1 MRGSSYRWRNRWGIG
16 AAVITLAIAMMPA
29 LGWQATAAAPA
40 PVKPNAIGGMDCNGF
55 SPLYKSVKHGLG
67 GLCTDPVKIDKNGV
81 PWRFEDNEH
90 YIGHDE
96 PSVKFIS
103 SRPGSANDITY
114 FMRLSKDPAAKP
126 TVSSPAVSKYA
137 ELSPAPWFGL
147 PLCDPKSYPQNSC
160 TPNSDSNGSAIS
172 DPNAAGSAF
181 MELQFYPPGFGP
193 FLDGPSCDAGR
204 WCAALTIDSLAC
216 TFGFA
221 TCNNN
226 CIEPV
231 NFSYLQ
237 TDGVPAGPPSPQL
250 TDVSTL
256 SPNKKTLEMRQGD
269 VLRVVMR
276 DTAHGLLARVDD
288 LSTGQ
293 SGSMVASAANGFM
306 NTNIADCTGTPF
318 DFHPEYSSAQQQNQ
332 VPWAA
337 LEGGV
342 LMQDELGHF
351 EACSSVS
358 SRLPVSQSY
367 PNGQS
372 FSDPNVYQVCN
383 GGAEGNGS
391 GEGPCN
397 PATGICQNA
406 TTETGAAC
414 PTNDSAS
421 GVNCEFS
428 GANCMIAGPRTTMV
442 NGKAVVERW
451 PIAGCQENVFQNGD
465 LDFDGSSYQ
474 ADWPDGSRGH
484 PTSFEYIGPF
494 TGGAHPYPNI
504 QFETNVAAS
513 EILCNTITGAGC
525 TAVPQG
531 AAFYPFWSLGSTS
544 ALQATPSLGRLCVW
558 NFGNVI
564 NHRTVQTFG
573 KTTQYGTPD
582 LTRFGGTLTSA
593 VLPNPQ
599 LTTRC

>member
-1 MRGSSYRWRNRWGIG
+1 MRRMHSRWGIG
-16 AAVITLAIAMMPA
+16 AAVITLAIAMMPV

-40 PVKPNAIGGMDCNGF
+40 TSSGTVKPNATSMMDCNGF
-55 SPLYKSVKHGLG
+55 SPKYKSVKHGLG
-67 GLCTDPVKIDKNGV
+67 GLCTDPVTVDKNGV

-103 SRPGSANDITY
+103 SRPGSANDISY
-114 FMRLSKDPAAKP
+114 FMRLAKDPNAKP
-126 TVSSPAVSKYA
+126 TVNSPAVSKYA
-137 ELSPAPWFGL
+137 QLSPAPWFGL
-147 PLCDPKSYPQNSC
+147 PLCDPKSYPQNTC
-160 TPNSDSNGSAIS
+160 TANSDANQSQINN
-172 DPNAAGSAF
+172 PNAAGSAF

-193 FLDGPSCDAGR
+193 FIDAPSCDAKD
-204 WCAALTIDSLAC
+204 WCAALTIDSLSC

-237 TDGVPAGPPSPQL
+237 TDGVPSGPPSPQL

-256 SPNKKTLEMRQGD
+256 TPNNRTLKMRQGD

-276 DTAHGLLARVDD
+276 DTAHGLLARIDD
-288 LSTGQ
+288 LSTGR
-293 SGSMVASAANGFM
+293 SGSIVASAANGFM

-318 DFHPEYSSAQQQNQ
+318 DFHSEFSSAQQQNQ

-351 EACSSVS
+351 EGCSSVS
-358 SRLPVSQSY
+358 SPLPVSQTFA
-367 PNGQS
+367 NGQS
-372 FSDPNVYQVCN
+372 FSDPKVFQVCN

-391 GEGPCN
+391 GEGPCD

-442 NGKAVVERW
+442 NGQAVVERW

-474 ADWPDGSRGH
+474 AGWPDGSAGH
-484 PTSFEYIGPF
+484 PTSFEYLGPF
-494 TGGAHPYPNI
+494 TGGGHPYPSV

-513 EILCNTITGAGC
+513 EILCNTQTGAGC
-525 TAVPQG
+525 TAKPQG
-531 AAFYPFWSLGSTS
+531 AAFYPFWSLGRS
-544 ALQATPSLGRLCVW
+544 SLGGGVCTW

-564 NHRTVQTFG
+564 KNRTAKTFG
-573 KTTQYGTPD
+573 QTAQYGVPD
-582 LTRFGGTLTSA
+582 LARFGGTLTSP
-593 VLPNPQ
+593 VIPNPQ
-599 LTTRC
+599 LSTRC

>member
-1 MRGSSYRWRNRWGIG
+1 
-16 AAVITLAIAMMPA
+16 MMPA

-40 PVKPNAIGGMDCNGF
+40 SVKPNPIGGMDCNGF
-55 SPLYKSVKHGLG
+55 SPKYKSVKNGLG

-81 PWRFEDNEH
+81 PWKFEDNEH

-126 TVSSPAVSKYA
+126 TVNSPAVSKYA

-160 TPNSDSNGSAIS
+160 TPNSDSNSSAIN

-269 VLRVVMR
+269 ILRVVMR

-306 NTNIADCTGTPF
+306 NTNIADCSGTPF
-318 DFHPEYSSAQQQNQ
+318 DFHAEFSSAKQQNQ

-383 GGAEGNGS
+383 GGAEGNGP

-428 GANCMIAGPRTTMV
+428 GANCMIAGPRITMV

-513 EILCNTITGAGC
+513 EILCNTITGVGC
-525 TAVPQG
+525 TAVPKG
-531 AAFYPFWSLGSTS
+531 AAFYPFWSLGSTR
-544 ALQATPSLGRLCVW
+544 ALQASPGLGRLCVW

-564 NHRTVQTFG
+564 NHQTVQTFG
-573 KTTQYGTPD
+573 KTAQYGTPD
-582 LTRFGGTLTSA
+582 LARFGGTLTSA

>member
-1 MRGSSYRWRNRWGIG
+1 MRRSSSRWRSRWGIG
-16 AAVITLAIAMMPA
+16 AAVVTLAIAMLPA

-40 PVKPNAIGGMDCNGF
+40 TVKPNAIGMMDCNGF
-55 SPLYKSVKHGLG
+55 SPKYKSVKNGLG
-67 GLCTDPVKIDKNGV
+67 GLCTDPVAVDKNGV

-103 SRPGSANDITY
+103 SRPGSANDISY
-114 FMRLSKDPAAKP
+114 LMRLSRDPHATP
-126 TVSSPAVSKYA
+126 TVNSPAVSKYA

-147 PLCDPKSYPQNSC
+147 PLCDPKSYPQNPCRPDSD
-160 TPNSDSNGSAIS
+160 TNSSAIN
-172 DPNAAGSAF
+172 DPNGAGSAF
-181 MELQFYPPGFGP
+181 MELQFYPPGFTP
-193 FLDGPSCDAGR
+193 FIDAPSCDANK
-204 WCAALTIDSLAC
+204 WCAALTIDSLSC

-231 NFSYLQ
+231 NFAFLQ

-256 SPNKKTLEMRQGD
+256 TGNHRTLKMGQGD

-276 DTAHGLLARVDD
+276 DTAHGLLARIDD
-288 LSTGQ
+288 LSTGR
-293 SGSMVASAANGFM
+293 SGSIVASAANGFM
-306 NTNIADCTGTPF
+306 NTNIADCSGTPF
-318 DFHPEYSSAQQQNQ
+318 DFHPEFSSAQQQNQ

-358 SRLPVSQSY
+358 SRLPVSATFA
-367 PNGQS
+367 NGQS

-391 GEGPCN
+391 GEGPCD
-397 PATGICQNA
+397 PATGLCQNA

-428 GANCMIAGPRTTMV
+428 GANCMIAGPRITTV
-442 NGKAVVERW
+442 NGKAVVDRW

-474 ADWPDGSRGH
+474 ADWPDGTRGH
-484 PTSFEYIGPF
+484 PTSFEYLGPF
-494 TGGAHPYPNI
+494 TGGGHTYPSV
-504 QFETNVAAS
+504 QFETNVGAS
-513 EILCNTITGAGC
+513 EILCNTQTGAGC
-525 TAVPQG
+525 TTPPQG
-531 AAFYPFWSLGSTS
+531 AAFYPFWSLGRS
-544 ALQATPSLGRLCVW
+544 SLGSGICTW

-564 NHRTVQTFG
+564 KHRTVRDFG
-573 KTTQYGTPD
+573 KTAQYGTPD
-582 LTRFGGTLTSA
+582 LARFGGTSTSP

-599 LTTRC
+599 LRTRC

>member
-1 MRGSSYRWRNRWGIG
+1 
-16 AAVITLAIAMMPA
+16 MMPA
-29 LGWQATAAAPA
+29 LGWQATAAGPTTAS
-40 PVKPNAIGGMDCNGF
+40 VKPNATGMMDCNGF
-55 SPLYKSVKHGLG
+55 SPKYRTVKHGLG
-67 GLCTDPVKIDKNGV
+67 GLCADPVTVDAHGV

-103 SRPGSANDITY
+103 SRPGSANDISY
-114 FMRLSKDPAAKP
+114 FMRLAKDPSAKP
-126 TVSSPAVSKYA
+126 TVNSPKVSKYA

-160 TPNSDSNGSAIS
+160 TPNSDSNGSAIN
-172 DPNAAGSAF
+172 DPNGAGSAF

-193 FLDGPSCDAGR
+193 FVDGPSCDAGK

-256 SPNKKTLEMRQGD
+256 TPNKKTLEMRQGD

-276 DTAHGLLARVDD
+276 DTAHGLLAQVND

-293 SGSMVASAANGFM
+293 TGSIVASAANGFM

-318 DFHPEYSSAQQQNQ
+318 DFHPEFSSAQQQNQ

-351 EACSSVS
+351 EACSSLS
-358 SRLPVSQSY
+358 SPLPVSDTFA
-367 PNGQS
+367 NGQS

-391 GEGPCN
+391 GEGPCD
-397 PATGICQNA
+397 PATGVCQNA
-406 TTETGAAC
+406 TTEGGVAC

-474 ADWPDGSRGH
+474 ADWPDGSSGH
-484 PTSFEYIGPF
+484 PTSFEYLGPF
-494 TGGAHPYPNI
+494 TGGGHTYPSV

-513 EILCNTITGAGC
+513 EILCNTATGAGC
-525 TAVPQG
+525 TATPVG
-531 AAFYPFWSLGSTS
+531 AAFYPFWSLGHS
-544 ALQATPSLGRLCVW
+544 SLGSHVCTW

-564 NHRTVQTFG
+564 QNRTVKTFG
-573 KTTQYGTPD
+573 ETAQYGVPD
-582 LTRFGGTLTSA
+582 LTRFGGTLTSP
-593 VLPNPQ
+593 VLANPQ
-599 LTTRC
+599 LSTRC

>member
-1 MRGSSYRWRNRWGIG
+1 MRRSSSRWGIG

-40 PVKPNAIGGMDCNGF
+40 TTTVKPNAIGGMDCNGF
-55 SPLYKSVKHGLG
+55 SPKYRPVKHGLG
-67 GLCTDPVKIDKNGV
+67 GLCTDPITVNPNGTAS
-81 PWRFEDNEH
+81 RFEDNEH

-103 SRPGSANDITY
+103 SRPGSASDITY
-114 FMRLSKDPAAKP
+114 LMRLAKDPNAKP
-126 TVSSPAVSKYA
+126 TVNSPKVSKYA

-147 PLCDPKSYPQNSC
+147 PLCDPKSYPQNAC
-160 TPNSDSNGSAIS
+160 TPNSDSNGSGIG

-193 FLDGPSCDAGR
+193 FLDGPSCDATS

-221 TCNNN
+221 ACNNN

-231 NFSYLQ
+231 NFAFLQ
-237 TDGVPAGPPSPQL
+237 VDGVPAGPPSPQL
-250 TDVSTL
+250 SDVSTL
-256 SPNKKTLEMRQGD
+256 TPNRKTLKMRQGD

-288 LSTGQ
+288 LSTGR
-293 SGSMVASAANGFM
+293 SGSVVASAANGFM
-306 NTNIADCTGTPF
+306 NTNLADCSGTPF

-358 SRLPVSQSY
+358 SPLPV
-367 PNGQS
+367 NETFADGQS
-372 FSDPNVYQVCN
+372 FSDTNVYQVCN

-391 GEGPCN
+391 GEGPCS

-406 TTETGAAC
+406 TTEGGVAC

-428 GANCMIAGPRTTMV
+428 GANCMIAGPRTTVV

-484 PTSFEYIGPF
+484 PTSFEYLGPF
-494 TGGAHPYPNI
+494 TGGGHPYPTV
-504 QFETNVAAS
+504 QFETNVPAS
-513 EILCNTITGAGC
+513 EILCNTQTGAGC
-525 TAVPQG
+525 TAVPEG
-531 AAFYPFWSLGSTS
+531 AAFYPFWSLGKSS
-544 ALQATPSLGRLCVW
+544 VSHSGSCVW

-564 NHRTVQTFG
+564 RGATVQSFG
-573 KTTQYGTPD
+573 RTAQYGTPN
-582 LTRFGGTLTSA
+582 LARFGGTLTSSPI
-593 VLPNPQ
+593 PNPQ
-599 LTTRC
+599 LSTRC

>member
-1 MRGSSYRWRNRWGIG
+1 MRRSSYRWGTG
-16 AAVITLAIAMMPA
+16 AVVVTLAIAMMPA

-40 PVKPNAIGGMDCNGF
+40 TVKPNATNMMDCNGF
-55 SPLYKSVKHGLG
+55 SPKYKSVKHGLG
-67 GLCTDPVKIDKNGV
+67 GLCTDPITIDRNGV

-103 SRPGSANDITY
+103 SRPGSASDITY
-114 FMRLSKDPAAKP
+114 LMRLSKDPNAKP
-126 TVSSPAVSKYA
+126 TVNSPKVSKYA

-147 PLCDPKSYPQNSC
+147 PLCDPKSYPLNPC
-160 TPNSDSNGSAIS
+160 TPTSDANESQTNN
-172 DPNAAGSAF
+172 PNAAGSAF
-181 MELQFYPPGFGP
+181 MELQLYPPGFGP
-193 FLDGPSCDAGR
+193 FIDGPSCDASQ

-237 TDGVPAGPPSPQL
+237 TDGVPSGPPSPQL

-256 SPNKKTLEMRQGD
+256 TPNSKTLKMHQGD
-269 VLRVVMR
+269 ALRVVMR
-276 DTAHGLLARVDD
+276 DTAHGLLARIDD
-288 LSTGQ
+288 LSTGR
-293 SGSMVASAANGFM
+293 SGSIVASAANGFM

-351 EACSSVS
+351 ETCGSVS
-358 SRLPVSQSY
+358 SRLPV
-367 PNGQS
+367 NDTFADGQS
-372 FSDPNVYQVCN
+372 FSDASVYQVCN

-391 GEGPCN
+391 GEGPCD
-397 PATGICQNA
+397 PATGLCQNA
-406 TTETGAAC
+406 TTENGAAC

-428 GANCMIAGPRTTMV
+428 GANCMIAGPRTTYV

-484 PTSFEYIGPF
+484 PTSFEYLGPF
-494 TGGAHPYPNI
+494 TGGIHPYPSV

-513 EILCNTITGAGC
+513 EILCNTRTGAGC
-525 TAVPQG
+525 TAKPVG
-531 AAFYPFWSLGSTS
+531 AAFYPFWSLGRS
-544 ALQATPSLGRLCVW
+544 SLGSRVCVW

-564 NHRTVQTFG
+564 PNRTVRAFG
-573 KTTQYGTPD
+573 GTAQYGTPD
-582 LTRFGGTLTSA
+582 LARFGGTLTSP

-599 LTTRC
+599 LSTRC